1 MISLLESRLINS
13 VKKDKK
19 IATLILS
26 KLNKNI
32 GFVYYITYSF

>member
-13 VKKDKK
+13 VKKRQE

-32 GFVYYITYSF
+32 GFVY